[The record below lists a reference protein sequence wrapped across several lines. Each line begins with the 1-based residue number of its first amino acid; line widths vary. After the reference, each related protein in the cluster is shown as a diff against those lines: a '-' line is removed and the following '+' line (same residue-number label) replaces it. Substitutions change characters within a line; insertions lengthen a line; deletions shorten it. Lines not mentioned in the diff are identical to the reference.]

1 MYMKNN
7 FLSNRQV
14 NYANSVVPE
23 QLVVTTLDIEA
34 TEMFENLN
42 PVLSNGHRANL
53 ITRLVDKNVPREV
66 ADVISQLVS
75 NVPHDSQTNTY
86 TDEQIQAAIVSRH
99 FQNEIELDI
108 VRNALDEISKELF
121 PDEPA
126 PTEPKPVEPTSP
138 ASPADPAPSDPT

>member
-1 MYMKNN
+1 MKNN
-7 FLSNRQV
+7 YLSNRQV
-14 NYANSVVPE
+14 NFANSLVPE
-23 QLVVTTLDIEA
+23 QPVVTTLDTEA
-34 TEMFENLN
+34 TELFENLN

-75 NVPHDSQTNTY
+75 NVPHDSHTNHY

-99 FQNEIELDI
+99 YQNEIELDI
-108 VRNALDEISKELF
+108 VRNALDVVSKELF

-126 PTEPKPVEPTSP
+126 PTEPKPGEPTPSAP
-138 ASPADPAPSDPT
+138 PADPAPSDPT

>member
-1 MYMKNN
+1 MKNN
-7 FLSNRQV
+7 FLSYRQV
-14 NYANSVVPE
+14 NYANSLVLVQP
-23 QLVVTTLDIEA
+23 VVTTLDTEA

-75 NVPHDSQTNTY
+75 NVPHDSQTNHY

-99 FQNEIELDI
+99 YQNEIELDI

-126 PTEPKPVEPTSP
+126 PTDPKPGEPTPP
-138 ASPADPAPSDPT
+138 APLADPAPADPT

>member
-1 MYMKNN
+1 MKNN
-7 FLSNRQV
+7 YLSNRQV

-23 QLVVTTLDIEA
+23 QPVVTTLDTEA

-66 ADVISQLVS
+66 ADVISQLVCS
-75 NVPHDSQTNTY
+75 VPHDSQTNTY

-99 FQNEIELDI
+99 YQNEIELDI

-126 PTEPKPVEPTSP
+126 PTDPKPVQPTPP
-138 ASPADPAPSDPT
+138 APPADPAPSDPT

>member
-1 MYMKNN
+1 MKNN
-7 FLSNRQV
+7 YLSVLQV
-14 NYANSVVPE
+14 NYANCVVPE
-23 QLVVTTLDIEA
+23 QPVVTTLDTEA

-99 FQNEIELDI
+99 YQNEIELDI
-108 VRNALDEISKELF
+108 VRNALDDISKELF
-121 PDEPA
+121 PDDPA
-126 PTEPKPVEPTSP
+126 PTDPKPSEPTPP
-138 ASPADPAPSDPT
+138 ADLAPADPT

>member
-1 MYMKNN
+1 MKNN

-23 QLVVTTLDIEA
+23 QLVVTTLDTEA

-42 PVLSNGHRANL
+42 PVLSHGHRANL

-66 ADVISQLVS
+66 ADVISQLVI
-75 NVPHDSQTNTY
+75 NVPLDSQTNSY

-99 FQNEIELDI
+99 YQNEIELDI
-108 VRNALDEISKELF
+108 VRNALDDISKELF

-126 PTEPKPVEPTSP
+126 PTDPKPVEPTQP
-138 ASPADPAPSDPT
+138 ASPADPASSDPT

>member
-1 MYMKNN
+1 MKNN
-7 FLSNRQV
+7 FLSNHQV
-14 NYANSVVPE
+14 NYANNVVPV
-23 QLVVTTLDIEA
+23 QPVVTTLDLES
-34 TEMFENLN
+34 TELFESLN
-42 PVLSNGHRANL
+42 PILSNGHRSNL
-53 ITRLVDKNVPREV
+53 ITRLVDKNIPREV

-99 FQNEIELDI
+99 YQNEIELDM

-126 PTEPKPVEPTSP
+126 PTEPKPNEPTP
-138 ASPADPAPSDPT
+138 PADPAPADPT

>member
-1 MYMKNN
+1 MKNN
-7 FLSNRQV
+7 YLSNRQV
-14 NYANSVVPE
+14 NYANSLVPE
-23 QLVVTTLDIEA
+23 LPIFTTLDTEA
-34 TEMFENLN
+34 TDLFENLN

-75 NVPHDSQTNTY
+75 NVPHDSHTNHF

-99 FQNEIELDI
+99 YQNEIELDI
-108 VRNALDEISKELF
+108 VRNALDDISKELF

-126 PTEPKPVEPTSP
+126 PTAPKPLESTPS
-138 ASPADPAPSDPT
+138 ADPAPSDPT

>member
-1 MYMKNN
+1 MKNN

-14 NYANSVVPE
+14 FYANSLVPE
-23 QLVVTTLDIEA
+23 QPVVTTLDTEA
-34 TEMFENLN
+34 TELFENLN

-66 ADVISQLVS
+66 ADVVSQLVC
-75 NVPHDSQTNTY
+75 NVPHDSKTNHY

-99 FQNEIELDI
+99 YQNEVELDI
-108 VRNALDEISKELF
+108 VRNALDEVSKELF

-126 PTEPKPVEPTSP
+126 STEPKPREPTPPVDP
-138 ASPADPAPSDPT
+138 ASADPT

>member
-1 MYMKNN
+1 MKNN
-7 FLSNRQV
+7 YLSNRQV
-14 NYANSVVPE
+14 NFANSVVLDQP
-23 QLVVTTLDIEA
+23 VVTTLDTEA

-42 PVLSNGHRANL
+42 PVLFNGHRANL

-75 NVPHDSQTNTY
+75 NVPHDSQTSHY

-99 FQNEIELDI
+99 YQNEIELDI

-126 PTEPKPVEPTSP
+126 STDPKPVEPTP
-138 ASPADPAPSDPT
+138 PADPAPSDPI

>member
-1 MYMKNN
+1 MKNN
-7 FLSNRQV
+7 YLSNRQV

-23 QLVVTTLDIEA
+23 QPVVTTLDTEA

-75 NVPHDSQTNTY
+75 NVPHDSQTNSY

-99 FQNEIELDI
+99 YQNEIELDI

-126 PTEPKPVEPTSP
+126 PTVPKPVEPTP
-138 ASPADPAPSDPT
+138 PADPAPSDPT

>member
-1 MYMKNN
+1 MKNN
-7 FLSNRQV
+7 YLSNRQV
-14 NYANSVVPE
+14 NYANSLVTE
-23 QLVVTTLDIEA
+23 QPVVTTLDTEA

-75 NVPHDSQTNTY
+75 SVPHDSQVNTY

-99 FQNEIELDI
+99 YQNEIELDI

-126 PTEPKPVEPTSP
+126 PTEPKPVEPTPP
-138 ASPADPAPSDPT
+138 AVPAPSDPT

>member
-1 MYMKNN
+1 MKNN

-14 NYANSVVPE
+14 FYANNVVLE
-23 QLVVTTLDIEA
+23 QPVVTTLDTDA

-42 PVLSNGHRANL
+42 PVLSNGHRVNL

-66 ADVISQLVS
+66 ADVIHQLVTS
-75 NVPHDSQTNTY
+75 VPHDSTTNRY

-99 FQNEIELDI
+99 YQNEIELDI
-108 VRNALDEISKELF
+108 VRSALDEISKELF

-126 PTEPKPVEPTSP
+126 PSEPKPGDPTPS
-138 ASPADPAPSDPT
+138 ADPAPKDPT

>member
-1 MYMKNN
+1 MKNN

-14 NYANSVVPE
+14 NYANIVVPV
-23 QLVVTTLDIEA
+23 QLVVTTLDTEA

-66 ADVISQLVS
+66 ADVISQLVCS
-75 NVPHDSQTNTY
+75 VPHDSQTNTY

-99 FQNEIELDI
+99 YQNEIELDI
-108 VRNALDEISKELF
+108 VRNALDEVSKELF

-126 PTEPKPVEPTSP
+126 PVVPKPVEPAP
-138 ASPADPAPSDPT
+138 PADPAPSDPT

>member
-1 MYMKNN
+1 MKNN

-23 QLVVTTLDIEA
+23 QPVVTTLDTDA

-42 PVLSNGHRANL
+42 PVLANGHRVNL

-75 NVPHDSQTNTY
+75 NVPHDSQTNHY

-99 FQNEIELDI
+99 YQNEIELDI

-126 PTEPKPVEPTSP
+126 PTESKPKEPTPP
-138 ASPADPAPSDPT
+138 APPVDPAPSDPT

>member
-1 MYMKNN
+1 MKNN
-7 FLSNRQV
+7 YLSNRQV
-14 NYANSVVPE
+14 NSANSLVTE
-23 QLVVTTLDIEA
+23 QPVVTTLDTES

-53 ITRLVDKNVPREV
+53 ITRLFDKNVPREV

-75 NVPHDSQTNTY
+75 NVPHDSTTNSY

-99 FQNEIELDI
+99 YQNEIELDI

-126 PTEPKPVEPTSP
+126 PTDPKPVVPTP
-138 ASPADPAPSDPT
+138 PADPAPSDPT

>member
-1 MYMKNN
+1 MKNN

-14 NYANSVVPE
+14 FYANNVVPE
-23 QLVVTTLDIEA
+23 QLVVTTLDTDA

-42 PVLSNGHRANL
+42 PVVSNGHRVNL

-99 FQNEIELDI
+99 YQNEIELDM

-126 PTEPKPVEPTSP
+126 PSEPKPGEPTP
-138 ASPADPAPSDPT
+138 PADSAPKDPT